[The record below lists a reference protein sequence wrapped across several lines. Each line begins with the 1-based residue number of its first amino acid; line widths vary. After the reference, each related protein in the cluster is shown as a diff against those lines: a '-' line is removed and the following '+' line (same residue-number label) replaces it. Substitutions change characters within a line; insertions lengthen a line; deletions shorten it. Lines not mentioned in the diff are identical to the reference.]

1 MLFRS
6 DNVEL
11 MCAFPGFSAI
21 GFLILIGPSRK
32 SVVGKTLRRP
42 TEERI
47 GGTAALVA
55 AGIAAGVD
63 VVRVHDVD
71 CMAQVMRIGDLIW
84 R

>member
-1 MLFRS
+1 MKKICL
-6 DNVEL
+6 
-11 MCAFPGFSAI
+11 
-21 GFLILIGPSRK
+21 K
-32 SVVGKTLRRP
+32 HRRP

-55 AGIAAGVD
+55 AGVAAGVD